1 MVVLEAAEVEDAAND
16 DEEDAA
22 LALLV
27 VPPPSDFH
35 MEEGDAGLFMA
46 VAIAALDCCQ
56 NVVLADVVAVAAGCC
71 C

>member
-1 MVVLEAAEVEDAAND
+1 MEAAEWEDAAND
-16 DEEDAA
+16 EEEDAA
-22 LALLV
+22 LV
-27 VPPPSDFH
+27 VVVAAPLPSDFH

-56 NVVLADVVAVAAGCC
+56 NVLADDTAVVGCC